1 MIAAMDERVNGNQV
15 EESPHDRLLRRA
27 TYASVAT
34 ACGLIAIKGGAWLFT
49 GSVSLLSTLI
59 ESLMDVFASLVNLF
73 AVRHAL
79 QPADRW
85 HRFGYGKAEPLA
97 GLAQAAFIAGSAV
110 FLLFAAVDRLVTPE
124 PIKNEVVGIVVM
136 VMSIIITA
144 VLIRFQT
151 YVVRETKSLA
161 ISADSLHYKSD
172 FLIHGSVIISLT
184 LSMTLGWTI
193 ADPLLGI
200 VIAVYILITAKKISE
215 RALDV
220 LMDREFEDKDR
231 ARIREIALA
240 HDEVVN
246 MHDLRTRSSGP
257 RSFIQL
263 HLDLARDT
271 SLWHSHEISDQVEA
285 KIRAAFPD
293 ADVII
298 HQDPEGVDE
307 ERAAFAGEEE
317 EDAAAGASDKTG
329 EAAS

>member
-1 MIAAMDERVNGNQV
+1 MDERVNGNQA
-15 EESPHDRLLRRA
+15 EELRHDRLLRRA

-34 ACGLIAIKGGAWLFT
+34 ACGLITIKGVAWLLT

-59 ESLMDVFASLVNLF
+59 ESLMDVCASLINLF

-79 QPADRW
+79 LPADRW

-97 GLAQAAFIAGSAV
+97 GLGQAAFIAGSAV
-110 FLLFAAVDRLVTPE
+110 FLVFAAVDRLVTPE

-136 VMSIIITA
+136 VVSIIITA
-144 VLIRFQT
+144 VLIRFQS
-151 YVVRETKSLA
+151 YVIRETKSLA

-193 ADPLLGI
+193 SDPLLGI
-200 VIAVYILITAKKISE
+200 VIAAYILITAKKIAE
-215 RALDV
+215 RSLDV

-231 ARIREIALA
+231 ARIRDIALA
-240 HDEVVN
+240 HDEVVS

-307 ERAAFAGEEE
+307 LRAAFAGEEDE
-317 EDAAAGASDKTG
+317 EENAAAGASDKTG

>member
-1 MIAAMDERVNGNQV
+1 MFAMDKKVNGLRP
-15 EESPHDRLLRRA
+15 EKSRHDRLLRRA

-34 ACGLIAIKGGAWLFT
+34 AAGLFTIKGVAWLLT

-59 ESLMDVFASLVNLF
+59 ESLMDVFASLVTLF
-73 AVRHAL
+73 AMRHAL

-85 HRFGYGKAEPLA
+85 YRFGYGKAEPLA
-97 GLAQAAFIAGSAV
+97 GLGQAAFVAGSAV
-110 FLLFAAVDRLVTPE
+110 FLVFAAIDRLITPK
-124 PIKNEVVGIVVM
+124 PIENEVVGIFVM
-136 VMSIIITA
+136 VLAIIITA
-144 VLIRFQT
+144 VLIRFQS

-200 VIAVYILITAKKISE
+200 VIAVYILITAKKIAT
-215 RALDV
+215 RALSV

-231 ARIREIALA
+231 AHIRDIALG

-246 MHDLRTRSSGP
+246 MHDLRTRSAGP

-271 SLWHSHEISDQVEA
+271 SLWHAHEISDQVEA
-285 KIRAAFPD
+285 KIRADFPE

-307 ERAAFAGEEE
+307 ERTAFGGEEE
-317 EDAAAGASDKTG
+317 EDIEGMASDKSG
-329 EAAS
+329 EATS